1 MSSFPCCW
9 GEERPQAVVG
19 EEMQEG
25 SEEEEMREAE
35 EQMWGVGEVAMKGEV
50 VEEQEWM
57 EDRG

>member
-1 MSSFPCCW
+1 M
-9 GEERPQAVVG
+9 VG

-25 SEEEEMREAE
+25 SEEEGMREAE